1 VMVFDGQVRSG
12 MSMVGN
18 ARYFED
24 GSLSMLMGNPYCVG
38 RKEAACRWI
47 KMFLGKAWG
56 EAPRFSPA
64 VVH

>member
-1 VMVFDGQVRSG
+1 

-24 GSLSMLMGNPYCVG
+24 GSLSMLIGKSLLCGPKKGGLPVDQCS
-38 RKEAACRWI
+38 W
-47 KMFLGKAWG
+47 GKAWG
-56 EAPRFSPA
+56 EAPRFSLA